1 MCCLAGLQFND
12 CSWPSRN
19 PKLMEWFS
27 PFLRVRR
34 HYLQSMAWKN
44 HSPKPKV
51 KRHDWFIAHSGLG
64 DEVTNAQG
72 ALYSCLKLHLA
83 RRGSCHKLGWVNSL
97 KDRPKFKGRG
107 ILCSAKADFV
117 CAIWDL
123 LGFQWW
129 WRCHDHPQIPDVCWV
144 MILFHPW
151 NHSGHCRELQARPGF
166 SWW

>member
-1 MCCLAGLQFND
+1 
-12 CSWPSRN
+12 
-19 PKLMEWFS
+19 MEWFS

-72 ALYSCLKLHLA
+72 ALYSCLKLHLE

-117 CAIWDL
+117 CAIWDCWVFSGDDGVMIIHRYQMFVGWWFCSIHETIL
-123 LGFQWW
+123 AIASNCRQDLGF
-129 WRCHDHPQIPDVCWV
+129 PDDKVS
-144 MILFHPW
+144 P
-151 NHSGHCRELQARPGF
+151 A
-166 SWW
+166 